1 MATLRKRGQRWQV
14 QVRRTNH
21 PTRTATFDTRREAEA
36 WARRIETGLDALFGG
51 QCPRDPRRL
60 LLAALV
66 WRHLTDELP
75 KKRSTRRAL
84 YSAGVSADTPCI
96 GFLKTY

>member
-75 KKRSTRRAL
+75 KKRSAPVERYILQAFLR
-84 YSAGVSADTPCI
+84 TPHAS
-96 GFLKTY
+96 GF